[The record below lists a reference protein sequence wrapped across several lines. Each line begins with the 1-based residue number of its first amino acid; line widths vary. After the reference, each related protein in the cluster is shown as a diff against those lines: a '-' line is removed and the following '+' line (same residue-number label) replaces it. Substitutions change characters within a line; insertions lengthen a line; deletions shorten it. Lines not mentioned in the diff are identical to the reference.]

1 MEKSLMVTKRLVLT
15 FPEKIVTKPIT
26 YRLVKDYDLSFNI
39 LRAEITADME
49 GKILI
54 EIQGS
59 KEHLDEGIA
68 YLQSEGISIQDASRD
83 IILDKE
89 NCVNCGI
96 CASLCMTQAMEM
108 DKTSFELIF
117 DKDKCILCGFCEN
130 SCPVGAIRLRI

>member
-1 MEKSLMVTKRLVLT
+1 MLTKRLVLT

-26 YRLVKDYDLSFNI
+26 YRLVKDYDLAFNI
-39 LRAEITADME
+39 LRAEITADIE

-59 KEHLDEGIA
+59 KEHLAEGIA

-96 CASLCMTQAMEM
+96 CASLCITQAMEM

-117 DKDKCILCGFCEN
+117 DKNKCILCGFCEN

>member
-1 MEKSLMVTKRLVLT
+1 MVTKRLVLT

-26 YRLVKDYDLSFNI
+26 YRLVKDYDLAFNI
-39 LRAEITADME
+39 LRAEITADIE

-59 KEHLDEGIA
+59 KEHLIEGMA

-83 IILDKE
+83 IILDKD

-117 DKDKCILCGFCEN
+117 DKNKCILCGFCEN